1 MYKFITCPKT
11 GNIHTVSSKNGKK
24 IIMDYADFILKQSGG
39 ASPIEKE
46 ITPEISKIR
55 QSIINELFTKNYNRG
70 YREKL
75 LKIIN
80 IIDQFPNDINKI
92 ISNIDF
98 IISEIASKEK
108 LRQVTSSRHF
118 YMTAMTDLYDK
129 INNENNMVQEIANTE
144 TVEIAE
150 KTETD
155 TETLVNPYIEKPNID
170 IQRPGDTSGDTP
182 GDSSEVSITERDKAL
197 ITEAIQKYPRVNEKV
212 LYAVVSGLY
221 ELFPGVLEK
230 DDAFKK
236 KFLYSYIKLIVPD
249 TDFPTE
255 PRLTNKFD
263 TGINTAMPPPILV
276 GGAGVDPGDEEEA
289 RVKVVEML
297 TFALTMY
304 RFISRRSEPAHDFPS
319 FRSLIES
326 LKDILIK
333 KDGNKILGGFNKLK
347 LPRNPIKCVDINPL
361 RLNERSLTKETIKVK
376 IMDFLKNTFKDKGV
390 SQASPGSQWKVR
402 EEGIIGAVGWCDLD
416 CIAGAFKKVFC
427 DDIPISINNAGIN
440 FNDEKFNFKSELQ
453 FSLYNPALSMLK
465 PSGNEHEGPTFN
477 YLHNNP
483 YISEGGALF
492 DAEDP
497 SHLRKFYSQFNYFID
512 YGVTEQLSIIVF
524 LSDKITEIYS
534 IKKMLTRDVK
544 SKKDETRRKA
554 LSGLITDKLKNILN
568 NSNIVN
574 YTMDCVLAGSLS
586 RSSLTKRAAKKIWGK
601 DASAGDSLYALT
613 STLRNSKCL
622 NHIVPVTNSWDPAS
636 SSSTLDESKTL
647 GKGIQLKG
655 DNAILFDSL
664 RESSRRIFFID
675 SIERNNKNEIHI
687 WYNVKRYDWF
697 NISPEYL
704 TDKVKKNYR
713 IFDESYKS
721 WPTLNLKSA
730 QGQDFLK
737 GRTQTDAKYIG
748 YIHKCP
754 GVDNLILLRYLIH
767 LYFKEHYIWLARE
780 KKISIG
786 TTLYKWVRDLMTFT
800 VDDQQNI
807 LVKQKK
813 KKYKSKKKVLGAIAK
828 AVGSKNNTTPLDTL
842 GASEANKYINE
853 HVNQYLDDSGGI
865 TMAFTSPSDKPSGRI
880 RDSPDIRPHRLE
892 SWNVVYAFM
901 IQSAGGKLQYDRTQ
915 GEDFLN
921 VEYFKNDQDWPTKYV
936 PESHADY
943 NNGDRGANFVFLKL
957 ISTYI
962 ADGISKIPPP
972 SADLSKYEDCLRELE
987 KSADLFI
994 LDIKKSGDYSQVK
1007 LDRLLNMLN
1016 HNRQTIHIVNDR
1028 LAALAAITNETHV
1041 MAAGKIIEYNKDFNN
1056 IQTDIAEQKGLS
1068 VEIRGNFS
1076 KLANKNGGVIFGGQE
1091 YQNKNEYNR
1100 YTSLVVYTSNRS
1112 AENSYAD
1119 NNNIISSVKI
1129 DVTNAYI
1136 EKMRISAAAPPSTNS
1151 FMTWVKGTEH
1161 SLPVGGAVIP
1171 DDNTNI
1177 KERSKKG
1184 IRRRA
1189 RMAKE
1194 PELGALTEDERGVKI
1209 TEIHVEVEEAEKA
1222 KEEVAAE
1229 VVSNKKA
1236 VCKLVASN
1244 ELREFIKN
1252 ESGIDDGTSAR
1263 ITAIQVFGKANGAI
1277 SMWNEIKR
1285 EGGSGDTPLRRSKR
1299 KENIKIAK
1307 IESLLKIIGD
1317 GVEQLLDTKIINGG
1331 IKQRYLSGIKK
1342 KIVDTSENISNWV
1355 GRLRPRGTAQ
1365 PAYQMGGASKE
1376 PAGHAY
1382 GFNKLFNESSELLK
1396 AVCAHTHRTGGK
1408 IRRRLDVAD
1417 TGLTEWVEVNNNL
1430 IGLELKDFLNMITVT
1445 FSGDIKELQKF
1456 GRSGP
1461 RLDMVVEEL
1470 NKILNPENS
1479 GPPRPPSDSTKVK
1492 TAFTQAAD
1500 ATTLYESATIS
1511 NLSDKRID
1519 LEEPFENLKTQ
1530 LKFEF
1535 LSTVFNILTVI
1546 FVKAE
1551 ITHFNEHM
1559 IYCLNQLL
1567 KGVGNLANKITVM
1580 FSDKTTDMDKAIV
1593 NNASQFYQGT
1603 SNISDAV
1610 LIPNNWRHKK
1620 ATNMDIT
1627 SAEYN
1632 YFVYRH
1638 EEFDALDLGVEWGN
1652 DDDWV
1657 LVTKNP
1663 GEWERT
1669 DGDLFKDKA
1678 IYLYTDNDKI
1688 NEIFNTINSNIIILD
1703 EFEGSLNNII
1713 AILTQLIVKDFTDDL
1728 DEPGHIARIKGGL
1741 RELLGKFV
1749 SASKALS
1756 PYINDISYSYHN
1768 DNITNI
1774 DIFGKIREHVLVRV
1788 EKLPEGGAEFGN
1800 ILPFSGPEEIGT
1812 ILEILWNI
1820 LPVLDTSVDY
1830 SNIVIIY
1837 IFDNLLAD
1845 GSGRRDVILN
1855 NINKIEGY
1863 FNRIDELMLDD
1874 EFKEDLMELKWTS
1887 DTYTIK
1893 HALLKKIITRNFDI
1907 DREFKLTRGD
1917 LIDFDSKVAE
1927 VLEAVEVETAEQEH
1941 DAAPAETA
1949 IDEPGEQ
1956 LNELLK
1962 KEIIKINAN
1971 NVGIIT
1977 YIQGEI
1983 QDRLDSL
1990 PRTAPLTVEAT
2001 SSPEDE
2007 INTSEI
2013 TLGCVLGYC
2022 YIHRSFEEMVKNK
2035 AAQDAEYAVAL
2046 SDSSAWAADT
2056 ASDDDEGAAAKK
2068 P

>member
-92 ISNIDF
+92 ISNIDI

-129 INNENNMVQEIANTE
+129 INNNENNMVQEIANTE

-155 TETLVNPYIEKPNID
+155 TETVANPYIEEPNVN
-170 IQRPGDTSGDTP
+170 IQRPVSTP
-182 GDSSEVSITERDKAL
+182 EDSHYTHITERDKVL
-197 ITEAIQKYPRVNEKV
+197 ITEAIKKYRGVNANV
-212 LYAVVSGLY
+212 LYDVLSGLY

-230 DDAFKK
+230 DEAFKK
-236 KFLYSYIKLIVPD
+236 EFLYSYMKLIVNN
-249 TDFPTE
+249 TDSSTE
-255 PRLTNKFD
+255 PRLTKPF
-263 TGINTAMPPPILV
+263 NTSMTPRILV
-276 GGAGVDPGDEEEA
+276 GGAASSGESDVEDTAYAEEI
-289 RVKVVEML
+289 L

-361 RLNERSLTKETIKVK
+361 RLNERGLTDETIKVK
-376 IMDFLKNTFKDKGV
+376 IMNFLKNTFKDKGV
-390 SQASPGSQWKVR
+390 SQVRAGSQWQINKGGDDKV
-402 EEGIIGAVGWCDLD
+402 ATGWCGLD
-416 CIAGAFKKVFC
+416 CIEGSFKEVFC
-427 DDIPISINNAGIN
+427 DNIPIPINNEHID

-544 SKKDETRRKA
+544 SKKAETRRKA

-687 WYNVKRYDWF
+687 WYNPKRYDWF

-737 GRTQTDAKYIG
+737 GITQTDAEYIG

-767 LYFKEHYIWLARE
+767 LYFKEHYIWLE
-780 KKISIG
+780 GGGKISIG

-800 VDDQQNI
+800 EVDQQNI
-807 LVKQKK
+807 LGEQKK
-813 KKYKSKKKVLGAIAK
+813 KKYKSKRQVLGAMTKALKSNKNTIA
-828 AVGSKNNTTPLDTL
+828 LDTL
-842 GASEANKYINE
+842 GASNANKYINK
-853 HVNQYLDDSGGI
+853 HVNDYLDPKRGI
-865 TMAFTSPSDKPSGRI
+865 TMAFTPPSSQPSVRI
-880 RDSPDIRPHRLE
+880 INSLDIRAHRLE

-921 VEYFKNDQDWPTKYV
+921 VEFFKKDTPWPLEYV
-936 PESHADY
+936 SESHADY

-957 ISTYI
+957 ISRYI
-962 ADGISKIPPP
+962 ADGIDKIPPAT
-972 SADLSKYEDCLRELE
+972 ADLSKYKGCLRELE

-1041 MAAGKIIEYNKDFNN
+1041 MAAGKIIEYNKEFNN
-1056 IQTDIAEQKGLS
+1056 IQTDIAEQKDLS
-1068 VEIRGNFS
+1068 AEIRGNFS

-1129 DVTNAYI
+1129 DITNAYN
-1136 EKMRISAAAPPSTNS
+1136 KRVRAPPSTNS

-1194 PELGALTEDERGVKI
+1194 PELGALTEDERGAKI
-1209 TEIHVEVEEAEKA
+1209 TDIHEEVEEVEKA
-1222 KEEVAAE
+1222 KEEATAE

-1236 VCKLVASN
+1236 ACKLVASN

-1263 ITAIQVFGKANGAI
+1263 ITAIQVSGKANGAI

-1285 EGGSGDTPLRRSKR
+1285 EMDGDTPLRRSKR

-1376 PAGHAY
+1376 PADHANE
-1382 GFNKLFNESSELLK
+1382 FNGNFIKSCELLK
-1396 AVCAHTHRTGGK
+1396 RVCAHTSTTGK
-1408 IRRRLDVAD
+1408 RLRARHGVTYTD
-1417 TGLTEWVEVNNNL
+1417 LTEWVEVNNNL
-1430 IGLELKDFLNMITVT
+1430 IGLELKDFFNMITTT
-1445 FSGDIKELQKF
+1445 FSSDIKELQKF
-1456 GRSGP
+1456 GEGGI
-1461 RLDMVVEEL
+1461 LLATVMEEL
-1470 NKILNPENS
+1470 NRILKPENS
-1479 GPPRPPSDSTKVK
+1479 GPPLPPSDPSKVT
-1492 TAFTQAAD
+1492 TALTEAAE
-1500 ATTLYESATIS
+1500 ATTRYTDTRLGYLI
-1511 NLSDKRID
+1511 KGRIK
-1519 LEEPFENLKTQ
+1519 LEEPFANLKKQ

-1535 LSTVFNILTVI
+1535 LSTVCDILAVI
-1546 FVKAE
+1546 FPASG
-1551 ITHFNEHM
+1551 ITIFNEHM

-1567 KGVGNLANKITVM
+1567 KGVSNLSNKITFM
-1580 FSDKTTDMDKAIV
+1580 FSDKIADMDKAIV

-1610 LIPNNWRHKK
+1610 LIPDNWWHKIG
-1620 ATNMDIT
+1620 TFLDIT
-1627 SAEYN
+1627 TAEYLYYKDHIDDFN
-1632 YFVYRH
+1632 
-1638 EEFDALDLGVEWGN
+1638 ELGPWAEWGEV
-1652 DDDWV
+1652 DEWV

-1663 GEWERT
+1663 GEWEST
-1669 DGDLFKDKA
+1669 DGDLFKDKG
-1678 IYLYTDNDKI
+1678 IYLYTDNGEV

-1703 EFEGSLNNII
+1703 EFEGSLNNIN
-1713 AILTQLIVKDFTDDL
+1713 AILTQLIVEDFTDDL
-1728 DEPGHIARIKGGL
+1728 VEPGHIARIKGGL

-1756 PYINDISYSYHN
+1756 PYINDISYSYYN

-1774 DIFGKIREHVLVRV
+1774 DTFGKILEHVLVRV
-1788 EKLPEGGAEFGN
+1788 AKLHDGGSEFGN
-1800 ILPFSGPEEIGT
+1800 ILPFSESGETGK

-1837 IFDNLLAD
+1837 IFDNLLAA
-1845 GSGRRDVILN
+1845 GGGRCDVILN

-1907 DREFKLTRGD
+1907 DREFKLTQGD
-1917 LIDFDSKVAE
+1917 LIDFNGKVAE
-1927 VLEAVEVETAEQEH
+1927 VLEAVLVERAEQER
-1941 DAAPAETA
+1941 DATPAVTTT
-1949 IDEPGEQ
+1949 DEPGEQ

-1971 NVGIIT
+1971 NVGIIE
-1977 YIQGEI
+1977 YIQREI
-1983 QDRLDSL
+1983 LPRLNSL
-1990 PRTAPLTVEAT
+1990 PHATPLTGDAT
-2001 SSPEDE
+2001 PSPEEE
-2007 INTSEI
+2007 INTSGI

-2035 AAQDAEYAVAL
+2035 TAQDAEYEVAL

-2056 ASDDDEGAAAKK
+2056 ASDDDEGEAATKS
-2068 P
+2068 

>member
-1 MYKFITCPKT
+1 MYKFITCPIT
-11 GNIHTVSSKNGKK
+11 GNIHTVSSKNGKQ

-39 ASPIEKE
+39 APLAEKE

-55 QSIINELFTKNYNRG
+55 QSIINELFTKNYNG
-70 YREKL
+70 NYRDKL

-92 ISNIDF
+92 ISNIDI

-129 INNENNMVQEIANTE
+129 INNENKVVQEIAYTE

-150 KTETD
+150 KTETETD

-170 IQRPGDTSGDTP
+170 IQGPGDTSGDTP

-512 YGVTEQLSIIVF
+512 YGVTEQLSMIVF

-544 SKKDETRRKA
+544 SKKEETRRKA
-554 LSGLITDKLKNILN
+554 LPELITDKLKNILN

-636 SSSTLDESKTL
+636 SSSILDESKTL

-687 WYNVKRYDWF
+687 WYNSKRYDWF

-737 GRTQTDAKYIG
+737 GRTQTDAEYIG

-767 LYFKEHYIWLARE
+767 LYFKEHHIWLAE
-780 KKISIG
+780 GKKISTG

-828 AVGSKNNTTPLDTL
+828 AVGRTNNTTPVDTL

-921 VEYFKNDQDWPTKYV
+921 VEYFKKNEEWPTKYV
-936 PESHADY
+936 PESHSDY
-943 NNGDRGANFVFLKL
+943 NKGDRGANFVFLKL

-962 ADGISKIPPP
+962 AEGISKIQPTE
-972 SADLSKYEDCLRELE
+972 DLSKYGTCLRELE

-1041 MAAGKIIEYNKDFNN
+1041 MAAGKIIEYNKEFNN
-1056 IQTDIAEQKGLS
+1056 IQTDIAEQKDLS
-1068 VEIRGNFS
+1068 AEIRGNFS

-1129 DVTNAYI
+1129 DVTNAYNGR
-1136 EKMRISAAAPPSTNS
+1136 MRAAAAAASTNS
-1151 FMTWVKGTEH
+1151 FITWVKGQEYI
-1161 SLPVGGAVIP
+1161 LPRPNAVIP

-1194 PELGALTEDERGVKI
+1194 PELGALTEDERGAKI
-1209 TEIHVEVEEAEKA
+1209 TDIHEEVEEVEKA
-1222 KEEVAAE
+1222 KEEATAE

-1236 VCKLVASN
+1236 ACKLVASN

-1252 ESGIDDGTSAR
+1252 ESGGDVVSDR
-1263 ITAIQVFGKANGAI
+1263 ITTILDNGKVNGAI
-1277 SMWNEIKR
+1277 YMWGEIK
-1285 EGGSGDTPLRRSKR
+1285 GGVGGDAPLRRSKR

-1317 GVEQLLDTKIINGG
+1317 GVDQLLDTKIINGG

-1342 KIVDTSENISNWV
+1342 KIEDTSENITNWL
-1355 GRLRPRGTAQ
+1355 GRLRPRGTAR

-1376 PAGHAY
+1376 SAGHSY

-1461 RLDMVVEEL
+1461 LLDMVLEEL

-1492 TAFTQAAD
+1492 TAFTQAAA
-1500 ATTLYESATIS
+1500 ATALYKNVTIS

-1546 FVKAE
+1546 FAE
-1551 ITHFNEHM
+1551 SGITIFNEHM

-1567 KGVGNLANKITVM
+1567 KGVSNLANKITVM
-1580 FSDKTTDMDKAIV
+1580 FSDKITDMDKAIV

-1603 SNISDAV
+1603 SDISDAP
-1610 LIPNNWRHKK
+1610 LIPYNWWHKK

-1632 YFVYRH
+1632 YFKRYQDN
-1638 EEFDALDLGVEWGN
+1638 FNTLDLGVEWGN

-1663 GEWERT
+1663 GEWESS
-1669 DGDLFKDKA
+1669 DGDLFKDQR
-1678 IYLYTDNDKI
+1678 IYLYTNNDKI
-1688 NEIFNTINSNIIILD
+1688 NEIFNTINSDIIILD
-1703 EFEGSLNNII
+1703 EFDGSLNNIN
-1713 AILTQLIVKDFTDDL
+1713 AILTQLIGDDFTDDL
-1728 DEPGHIARIKGGL
+1728 VSPEHIDGIKERL

-1774 DIFGKIREHVLVRV
+1774 DTFGKIREHVLARV
-1788 EKLPEGGAEFGN
+1788 VKLHEGGREFGN
-1800 ILPFSGPEEIGT
+1800 ILPFSEPEETGK

-1820 LPVLDTSVDY
+1820 LPVLDISIDY
-1830 SNIVIIY
+1830 SNIIIMY
-1837 IFDNLLAD
+1837 IFDNLRVSRGGGCD
-1845 GSGRRDVILN
+1845 DILN

-1874 EFKEDLMELKWTS
+1874 EFKGDLMELNWNS

-1907 DREFKLTRGD
+1907 DEEFKLTQSD
-1917 LIDFDSKVAE
+1917 LIDFNVKVT
-1927 VLEAVEVETAEQEH
+1927 AVRAAAVVEKGEQER
-1941 DAAPAETA
+1941 DAAPAVTT
-1949 IDEPGEQ
+1949 IDEPGKQ

-1971 NVGIIT
+1971 NVGIIA

-1983 QDRLDSL
+1983 QHRLNSL

-2001 SSPEDE
+2001 SSPEEE

-2035 AAQDAEYAVAL
+2035 TAQDAEYAVAL
-2046 SDSSAWAADT
+2046 SDSSAWAYDS
-2056 ASDDDEGAAAKK
+2056 ASDDDEG
-2068 P
+2068 